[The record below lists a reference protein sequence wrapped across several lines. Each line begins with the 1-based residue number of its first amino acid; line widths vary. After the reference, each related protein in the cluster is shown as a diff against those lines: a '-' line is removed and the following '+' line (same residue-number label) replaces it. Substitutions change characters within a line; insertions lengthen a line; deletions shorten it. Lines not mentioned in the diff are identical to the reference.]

1 MPQTI
6 AQESEATLN
15 IERSRF
21 IAKSFRV
28 TSPQEARKVLK
39 EMVREFP
46 DATHHCFAWRI
57 GAEKVEE
64 FASDAGEPPGSA
76 GRPILGAIK
85 KYQLTNT
92 MVVVVRYFGGKKLGV
107 KGLIKAYGEA
117 AQLVLAKSGTQEF
130 KPQIHFAF
138 EVDPVYFNLFIA
150 RLQSVVGNEGTM
162 DIDSK
167 LLKVSLTL
175 PSKKEEKIAEFIGKA
190 QKEGWLSSFY
200 AKND

>member
-28 TSPQEARKVLK
+28 ASPQEARKVLK
-39 EMVREFP
+39 EVVREFP

-85 KYQLTNT
+85 KYRLTNT

-117 AQLVLAKSGTQEF
+117 AQLALAKSGTQEF

-162 DIDSK
+162 NIDSK

-175 PSKKEEKIAEFIGKA
+175 PSKKEEKITEFIGKA

-200 AKND
+200 VKND